1 MLPAVDVA
9 EALAEIRALARPG
22 GVEGMLRYGI
32 TPRTVLVGTRLTD
45 LRVLAR
51 RIGRDHDLALRLWDA
66 GMHEARL
73 LAALVADPILVDEA
87 LMERW
92 VAGFDSWDVCDVVC
106 GNLFDRTSFAH
117 AKALEWSAR
126 DEEFVKRAGFATMA
140 TLAVHDKGARDAAFT
155 PFLRAV
161 EREAD
166 DDRNFVKKGVNW
178 ALRQIGKRNP
188 VLHQQALRTARRVDS
203 RGTRA
208 ARWIARDAI
217 RELESEAVARRLGR

>member
-1 MLPAVDVA
+1 MLAGVELED
-9 EALAEIRALARPG
+9 ALAEIRVLARPG
-22 GVEGMLRYGI
+22 GIEGMLRYGI
-32 TPRTVLVGTRLTD
+32 TPRTELVGTRLTD

-73 LAALVADPILVDEA
+73 LAALVADPLRVDEA

-106 GNLFDRTSFAH
+106 GNLFDRTPFAH

-140 TLAVHDKGARDAAFT
+140 SLAVHDKGARDAAFT

-161 EREAD
+161 ERESD

-188 VLHQQALRTARRVDS
+188 ALRARAIRTAYRIHE

-208 ARWIARDAI
+208 SRWVARDAL
-217 RELESEAVARRLGR
+217 RELEGRPP

>member
-1 MLPAVDVA
+1 MDVA
-9 EALAEIRALARPG
+9 EALSEIRALARPG
-22 GVEGMLRYGI
+22 GIEGMLRYGI
-32 TPRTVLVGTRLTD
+32 TPRTELLGTRLTD
-45 LRVLAR
+45 LRLLAR
-51 RIGRDHDLALRLWDA
+51 RIGRDHDLALGLWEA

-73 LAALVADPILVDEA
+73 LAALVADPARVDEA

-106 GNLFDRTSFAH
+106 GNLFDRTPIAH

-140 TLAVHDKGARDAAFT
+140 SLAVHDKGARDAAFT

-161 EREAD
+161 QREAD
-166 DDRNFVKKGVNW
+166 DDRNFVKKGASW

-188 VLHQQALRTARRVDS
+188 SLQARAIETAKRIGE

-208 ARWIARDAI
+208 ARWISRDAL
-217 RELESEAVARRLGR
+217 RELEGRSA